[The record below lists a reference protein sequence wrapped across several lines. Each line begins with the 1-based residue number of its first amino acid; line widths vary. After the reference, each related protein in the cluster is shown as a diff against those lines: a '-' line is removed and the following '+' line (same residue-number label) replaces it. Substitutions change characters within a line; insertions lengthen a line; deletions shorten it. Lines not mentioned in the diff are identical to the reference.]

1 MGRGL
6 RELERVR
13 RERRREGMERE
24 KKAAGDGA
32 AATTNGSDDNTVK
45 ISPKR
50 GVQIAESSILY
61 KEHQRLIVPALPFFR
76 YQIADA
82 HLHLIV
88 ALVSNN
94 SILSVSAVR
103 SIWGLLTGECNMFE
117 EE

>member
-1 MGRGL
+1 
-6 RELERVR
+6 
-13 RERRREGMERE
+13 MERE
-24 KKAAGDGA
+24 KKAAGASAAGA
-32 AATTNGSDDNTVK
+32 NGSDDNTVK

>member
-13 RERRREGMERE
+13 RERRREGMKRE
-24 KKAAGDGA
+24 KKAAGA